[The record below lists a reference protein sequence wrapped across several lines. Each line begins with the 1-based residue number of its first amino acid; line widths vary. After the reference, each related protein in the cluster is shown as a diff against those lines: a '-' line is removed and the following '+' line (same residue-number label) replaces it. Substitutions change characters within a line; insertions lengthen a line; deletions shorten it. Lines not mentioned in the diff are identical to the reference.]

1 MSHVGGFAAEQC
13 SSPVDGWRPRHT
25 ALRGNR
31 YEERSRG
38 YNGGASY
45 QF

>member
-1 MSHVGGFAAEQC
+1 MSLVGGPAAE
-13 SSPVDGWRPRHT
+13 PRHGPADGRRPCHA